1 MPQGKTSALTN
12 TGSNV
17 LMERPT
23 LGATP
28 PTQLY
33 ATWDAVHHSKVH
45 KAEVRAKAA
54 VLKLVPD
61 LSEGV
66 ASGEFDDLL

>member
-1 MPQGKTSALTN
+1 
-12 TGSNV
+12 
-17 LMERPT
+17 MERPT

-54 VLKLVPD
+54 VPKLVPD